1 MRILPVVV
9 FGALLAAAGCSSSS
23 STSPGGT
30 TSSNNPPPG
39 AKLQTFELKM
49 DTNVAAGQ
57 EIFEC
62 QYVTLPNV
70 AGWMVSGEHT
80 YTAGSH
86 HLLIYSTDLTSLPAG
101 GNQVQNCYEGTGSF
115 MSHVRGVLYGAQTPT
130 GSQTFPAGVGLATTA
145 SEVLLFQ
152 VHYIN
157 ATASAL
163 DAHVDV
169 KLTLDTGTDIVT
181 NAGILFLYDPFIDV
195 PAGAKAQAQMR
206 VNIPRDITLLYAS
219 SHYHARGVGYGAWL
233 DTPTQM
239 ATKPFYS
246 SASWASPPIQTMTMP
261 IAAGSMIR
269 FECDYDNTNGT
280 QEYFQGPSAA
290 TNEMC
295 MFVGAYYPDM
305 GELANYGY
313 ASPGPDMFGTAG
325 ASGTNCNDTLS
336 CLKACPGTSAGSSSS
351 SSSSATPFDTSPC
364 VQKCMVASCSTAT
377 TPLFPLLECLNSNC
391 STQCATTSSS
401 DCTTCVANNCGA
413 DYLACQN
420 HTCN

>member
-1 MRILPVVV
+1 MRIFPAVAV
-9 FGALLAAAGCSSSS
+9 GALLVAAGCSSSS
-23 STSPGGT
+23 STTSPGGT
-30 TSSNNPPPG
+30 SSNAPSG
-39 AKLQTFELKM
+39 AKLQTVEFKM
-49 DTNVAAGQ
+49 DTNVGAGK

-70 AGWMVSGEHT
+70 TGWMVSGEHT

-86 HLLIYSTDLTSLPAG
+86 HLLIYSTDLTSIPAG
-101 GNQVQNCYEGTGSF
+101 GSQVQDCYEGSGSF
-115 MSHVRGVLYGAQTPT
+115 MSHVRGVVYGAQTPT
-130 GSQTFPAGVGLATTA
+130 GNQTFPAGVGLATTA
-145 SEVLLFQ
+145 NQVLLFQ

-157 ATASAL
+157 ATAGSL

-169 KLTLDTGTDIVT
+169 KLTIDSGTDIVN

-195 PAGAKAQAQMR
+195 PPGAKATAQMR

-219 SHYHARGVGYGAWL
+219 SHYHARGVGYGAYL
-233 DTPTQM
+233 DTPTDM
-239 ATKPFYS
+239 ATQPFYS
-246 SASWASPPIQTMTMP
+246 SASWSSPPIQTMTMP
-261 IAAGSMIR
+261 VAAGSKIR
-269 FECDYDNTNGT
+269 FHCDYDNSAGT

-295 MFVGAYYPDM
+295 MFVAAYYPDM

-336 CLKACPGTSAGSSSS
+336 CIQACPASSGGSG
-351 SSSSATPFDTSPC
+351 PFDASPC
-364 VQKCMVASCSTAT
+364 VQKCMVASCPTAS
-377 TPLFPLLECLNSNC
+377 TPLFPLLECINNSC
-391 STQCATTSSS
+391 SKQCATTTSS
-401 DCTTCVANNCGA
+401 DCKTCVSNNCGTN
-413 DYLACQN
+413 YLSCMS